1 MIDFENPPEGKDMSD
16 NKKMNPK
23 NIDEVKLTDEGLE
36 NVVGGSSGEF
46 IPVCCKPELGGC
58 RHIEMIR
65 HNATNWT
72 CKKCGLPWSV
82 DQTRC

>member
-1 MIDFENPPEGKDMSD
+1 MSD
-16 NKKMNPK
+16 NKKMKPK
-23 NIDEVKLTDEGLE
+23 NIDVVNLTDEGLE
-36 NVVGGSSGEF
+36 NVVGGSSGES

-65 HNATNWT
+65 YNATNWT
-72 CKKCGLPWSV
+72 CEKCGLPWSV